1 MVDFVRVPETDWQNI
16 LDAVR
21 GKTGGTEKMRSGV
34 VAQAIAGNEAGSGGS
49 FVFEEK
55 GTITHASSGYW
66 KNADEFDPLYTPL
79 HDCGILLLDWGDSA
93 HKGAES
99 DNGIQTQMFVYTP
112 TEYRYVGWGYRKGN
126 GTSMDSCL
134 NGVRTTPATSLR
146 VDDQVRGNGS
156 VFVGYINSESTTC
169 TAFEAE
175 LTKETNDMFMAIMSG
190 CFGYVVS

>member
-1 MVDFVRVPETDWQNI
+1 MALIDKLTNI
-16 LDAVR
+16 ADAIR
-21 GKTGGTEKMRSGV
+21 EKTGGTDPLTLDAMAE
-34 VAQAIAGNEAGSGGS
+34 AIAGIEAGSGGS

-55 GTITHASSGYW
+55 GTITHTLSGYW
-66 KNADEFDPLYTPL
+66 KNADKFDPLYTPL

-99 DNGIQTQMFVYTP
+99 VNGIQTQMFVYTP
-112 TEYRYVGWGYRKGN
+112 TEYRYVGLGYRKGN

-156 VFVGYINSESTTC
+156 MYIGYINSDSTTC
-169 TAFEAE
+169 TAFEVE
-175 LTKETNDMFMAIMSG
+175 LTKQNCDIFMSFMSG